1 MFVGM
6 KARSYGRAFFVWIVF
21 ASLHFQSIANQGTS
35 LGIQS
40 RLEYQRFRII
50 DYNFINT
57 YREGFVFESKKI
69 TAHVL
74 GVCLGEIQKGPT
86 A

>member
-57 YREGFVFESKKI
+57 
-69 TAHVL
+69 
-74 GVCLGEIQKGPT
+74 
-86 A
+86 